1 MATLKR
7 FENIL
12 EIVQTTGLLYGKTAY
27 VFNLLGRRAGFTST
41 SVPNDIKEFDNG
53 VATGPALSNST
64 LDIISSSASDTNS
77 AGTGVQRVKVVYVNN
92 SNNLVESA
100 EINLNGTT
108 LVTSV
113 LTGVNEILWM
123 ESTLVGSGGAAAGNI
138 RLRINGGT
146 VECEQ
151 ITTGFNKSRSARFM
165 VPTGYTAYLHI
176 WDVSAVNNDQDVGL
190 LATVNSLDRSVST
203 VFKFLDSTYTAS
215 NTLITSNL
223 GFLKLPALSR
233 LKANTV
239 SGGTAVTVK
248 CDISI
253 LIVLVQ
259 N

>member
-12 EIVQTTGLLYGKTAY
+12 EIIQTTGLLYGKTAY
-27 VFNLLGRRAGFTST
+27 VFNVLGRRAGFTST
-41 SVPNDIKEFDNG
+41 SAPNDIKEFDNT
-53 VATGPALSNST
+53 VANNPALSNST
-64 LDIISSSASDTNS
+64 LDVISSSASDTNT
-77 AGTGVQRVKVVYVNN
+77 AGTGVQRVKVTYVNN

-123 ESTLVGSGGAAAGNI
+123 ETSLVGSGGVAAGNI

-151 ITTGFNKSRSARFM
+151 ITAGFNKSRSARFM
-165 VPTGYTAYLHI
+165 VPTGYTAYLYV
-176 WDVSAVNNDQDVGL
+176 WDVAAVNNDQDVGL

-203 VFKFLDSTYTAS
+203 AFKFLDLTYTAL
-215 NTLITSNL
+215 NTLHTSNL
-223 GFLKLPALSR
+223 GFLKVPALSR
-233 LKANTV
+233 IKVNTI
-239 SGGTAVTVK
+239 SGGTAATVK
-248 CDISI
+248 CDIS
-253 LIVLVQ
+253 LLVVLVQ